1 MVSEA
6 LKGLWH
12 SLPCIG
18 RPNVVDDSVV
28 LLLH

>member
-1 MVSEA
+1 MVPEA

-12 SLPCIG
+12 SLPC
-18 RPNVVDDSVV
+18 RPNVVDESVV